1 MDYFCLG
8 SFPPAPCSPPLGGS
22 DGSSAV
28 RFTPA
33 VKYGGRE
40 KWPSGRDTR
49 CMSGH
54 PCRAHHKLKWARKG
68 QSVLEVLYELLPRS
82 KSSNEISTQILVVSQ
97 APQDQPALDR
107 DWQQPLNHPPR
118 VKQSSCAS
126 NGLRNEFA
134 SHNIAAQYDPNA
146 HVKER
151 SRWNKLPK
159 KNAHKRS
166 QLITERPRPAK
177 AIAWSKQGS
186 KATIST
192 AVP

>member
-1 MDYFCLG
+1 MRCHCLWLTQAIILLSFGIPRMDVFLF
-8 SFPPAPCSPPLGGS
+8 SQFSPAPCSPPLGGS
-22 DGSSAV
+22 IADSAV

-40 KWPSGRDTR
+40 NWPSCRETR

-82 KSSNEISTQILVVSQ
+82 ESSNEISTQSLVVSQ
-97 APQDQPALDR
+97 VPQDQPAFYR

-126 NGLRNEFA
+126 NGSRTGFADTAALRPQPQRP
-134 SHNIAAQYDPNA
+134 S
-146 HVKER
+146 KR
-151 SRWNKLPK
+151 TKSRK
-159 KNAHKRS
+159 
-166 QLITERPRPAK
+166 
-177 AIAWSKQGS
+177 
-186 KATIST
+186 
-192 AVP
+192 